1 MGANIA
7 GIYGAQIFRQD
18 DRPRYRRG
26 FSINIG
32 VLTFALCLAITRYLD
47 DLRLRR
53 RRRNVRLAQDESGSE
68 VDQVAQTE
76 KGVVVAP
83 SSEDQPQTVLLGP
96 DHKPAVSNWLK

>member
-26 FSINIG
+26 FSVNIG
-32 VLTFALCLAITRYLD
+32 VLTFALCLAIIRYLD
-47 DLRLRR
+47 DVRR

-68 VDQVAQTE
+68 IDQVAQNE
-76 KGVVVAP
+76 KGAVVAP
-83 SSEDQPQTVLLGP
+83 PSEDQPQTVLLGAGR
-96 DHKPAVSNWLK
+96 KPVVSNGLE